1 MHALLRRLAIR
12 ILRDELEER
21 EVAARRLAEGAYHDR
36 SNRQGRAGRAWW
48 DGYAH
53 GVRAVREEDGAL

>member
-12 ILRDELEER
+12 ILSAELEER
-21 EVAARRLAEGAYHDR
+21 EANARKLAEEAYRDR
-36 SNRQGRAGRAWW
+36 SSRQGRAGRAWW

-53 GVRAVREEDGAL
+53 GVRALREEDGAM